1 MGSST
6 PSVKPS
12 FPVSLLNDPRDV
24 VFLKTSA
31 FNSLAMVIGVS
42 LFFVTKLPWWA
53 GPAYWL
59 MLILVFIPQFTLML
73 HCVVHRPLFKK
84 QNHWMLLYITWVMAP
99 FHGQTPETYFVHHI
113 GMHHVEGNLSDD
125 LSSTMKYQRD
135 NLFHWLRYNTRFM
148 LLGLI
153 ELFLYHRRK
162 NNTKL
167 IRRMLVGELTWY
179 AAVAALCFVNWQ
191 ATLIVFVVPMIIM
204 RTLMMAGNW
213 GQHAFIDQDAPD
225 NDFKSSITCIN
236 TVYNR
241 RCFNDGYHI
250 IHHLKSAMHYT
261 EMMLEFDKN
270 REHYG
275 EQDAIVFDGL
285 DFFSVWLLLMLRQH
299 AMLARRIVQLPGAPE
314 RTQEERVAFLKTR
327 LKPFPAPA

>member
-1 MGSST
+1 
-6 PSVKPS
+6 
-12 FPVSLLNDPRDV
+12 
-24 VFLKTSA
+24 
-31 FNSLAMVIGVS
+31 
-42 LFFVTKLPWWA
+42 
-53 GPAYWL
+53 
-59 MLILVFIPQFTLML
+59 MLI
-73 HCVVHRPLFKK
+73 
-84 QNHWMLLYITWVMAP
+84 
-99 FHGQTPETYFVHHI
+99 
-113 GMHHVEGNLSDD
+113 
-125 LSSTMKYQRD
+125 
-135 NLFHWLRYNTRFM
+135 
-148 LLGLI
+148 
-153 ELFLYHRRK
+153 
-162 NNTKL
+162 
-167 IRRMLVGELTWY
+167 GELTWY

-204 RTLMMAGNW
+204 RALMMAGNW
-213 GQHAFIDQDAPD
+213 GQHAFVDQAAPD

-261 EMMLEFDKN
+261 QMMLEFDKN